1 MDDVGKGKPFCIS
14 LPPDNHAYGRSEP
27 ADMEGAREVTMHW
40 ASHVPRVKSGP
51 ACQDFK
57 KINKVAARSGVANA
71 KQLAE
76 FRKDTDIK
84 LIPPGP
90 AGCLPKVIP
99 SDVIPSF
106 AYGKKSRPS
115 TPIHAVVG
123 GHYAAEYEDSLHAQY
138 QKYAEENDMPNG
150 KHRIKLT
157 KASKALINEAKVR
170 RELGEAVEAKEPFKL
185 SKFKKVQS
193 RLELPSMI
201 AKSSSMPNL

>member
-1 MDDVGKGKPFCIS
+1 MDDVGKAKPFCLT
-14 LPPDNHAYGRSEP
+14 LPPEHHAYGRSEP

-40 ASHVPRVKSGP
+40 ASHVPRVQSGP

-57 KINKVAARSGVANA
+57 KINKVAAKSGVANA
-71 KQLAE
+71 KQLAD

-84 LIPPGP
+84 LIPSGP
-90 AGCLPKVIP
+90 AGSLPKVIP

-115 TPIHAVVG
+115 TPIHSVVG
-123 GHYAAEYEDSLHAQY
+123 GHYAAEYEEALESQY
-138 QKYAEENDMPNG
+138 RKYAEENDMPNG

-157 KASKALINEAKVR
+157 KATKALISDAKAR
-170 RELGEAVEAKEPFKL
+170 RGLGEQIEVKEPFKL

-193 RLELPSMI
+193 RLQLPSMI
-201 AKSSSMPNL
+201 EKSSSMPNL